1 MCGEQIPT
9 VEFGMKVSYNKLWH
23 LLLDRRLKK
32 TELKNRTG
40 ISATTLANM
49 AQDKNVSLDVLLRI
63 CEELN
68 CNFSD
73 IMDAIPDEG
82 GRKNLLRSEKEL
94 EIK

>member
-1 MCGEQIPT
+1 MAN
-9 VEFGMKVSYNKLWH
+9 KYKLWH

-82 GRKNLLRSEKEL
+82 DRKDFLRSRKEL

>member
-1 MCGEQIPT
+1 
-9 VEFGMKVSYNKLWH
+9 MKVSYNKLWH

-40 ISATTLANM
+40 
-49 AQDKNVSLDVLLRI
+49 DKNVSLDVLLRI

-82 GRKNLLRSEKEL
+82 DRKDFLRSRKEL